1 MSTFIKRNVKLFF
14 RDKSAVF
21 FSLLA
26 VFIIIG
32 LYALFLGDVWLN
44 EFPDIDGSRFLMD
57 SWLIAGLL
65 AVTSVTTTL
74 GAFSVMVEDKAKK
87 IAKDFYS
94 APIKRRSITGG
105 YLFSV
110 FIIGVIMS
118 IVALVLSEAY
128 VLLNGGELLGVAAA
142 LKVLG
147 IILLAT
153 LSNTA
158 LMCFIVSFFKS
169 QNAYAT
175 ASTII
180 GTLIGFIAGIYLP
193 IGTLP
198 EAVQTVVKVFP
209 VSHAAVLMRQ
219 VVMGVPIDAA
229 FAGAP
234 QEALDGFNGMMGVS
248 YKFGDFTVTPWM
260 SIAFLVV
267 TGILFYGLA
276 MMKMSKKRA

>member
-32 LYALFLGDVWLN
+32 LYALFLGDVWL
-44 EFPDIDGSRFLMD
+44 EDFPDIEGARFLMD

-74 GAFSVMVEDKAKK
+74 GAFSVMVEDKSKK

-128 VLLNGGELLGVAAA
+128 VLLNGGELLGVIEA
-142 LKVLG
+142 LKVFG

-219 VVMGVPIDAA
+219 AVMDVPIDAA

-234 QEALDGFNGMMGVS
+234 QEALDGFNSMMGVS

-276 MMKMSKKRA
+276 MMKMAKKRV

>member
-32 LYALFLGDVWLN
+32 LYALFLGDVWL
-44 EFPDIDGSRFLMD
+44 EDFPDIEGARFLMD

-219 VVMGVPIDAA
+219 AVMDVPIDAA

-234 QEALDGFNGMMGVS
+234 QEALDGFNSMMGVS

>member
-74 GAFSVMVEDKAKK
+74 GAFSVMVEYKAKK

-128 VLLNGGELLGVAAA
+128 VLFNGGELLGVAAA

-198 EAVQTVVKVFP
+198 EAVQTIVKVFP

-219 VVMGVPIDAA
+219 VVMDVPIDAA

-267 TGILFYGLA
+267 AGILFYSLA

>member
-198 EAVQTVVKVFP
+198 EAVQTIVKVFP

-219 VVMGVPIDAA
+219 VVMDVPIDAA

-234 QEALDGFNGMMGVS
+234 QEALDGFNSMMGVS
-248 YKFGDFTVTPWM
+248 YKFGDFTVTPWI

-276 MMKMSKKRA
+276 MMKMSKKRV